1 MTESGTFTLERSE
14 AAMARARRSLPGG
27 VNSPVRSFQGVG
39 GTPPFFNRAEAQF
52 LFDLDGNRYLDM
64 VLAYGPLILGH
75 LHPSVVAAVSRQLEL
90 GEAFGGPTEAEV
102 ELAEQ
107 IGRRMPSLEMVR
119 LVSSG
124 TEAAMSAI
132 RLARGVTRRDLI
144 VKFAGCYH
152 GHSDSLL
159 AAAGSG
165 VATLS
170 IPGSPGVTQG
180 TVADTVVLPF
190 NDLQA
195 VSELFASS
203 GERIA
208 AVIVEPVPGNMG
220 VVRPREGFLELL
232 QELTKSQGSLLIFDE
247 VISGFRVARGGA
259 QSVFGIAPDL
269 TCLGKV
275 IGGGLPVG
283 AFGGRRELM
292 SRLAPEGEVYQ
303 AGTLSG
309 NPLAVAAGLAAL
321 RVLDG
326 PEPYQHLEVLGAQ
339 LTEGILAAAQRR
351 GRPVQVNRQG
361 SMLTVY
367 FSSEPVTDYQ
377 SALRSDR
384 NAFARVHAE
393 LLRRGVFWPP
403 SAFESVFLS
412 VRHQPSDLD
421 LVVSAFD
428 AGLAAL
434 GPI

>member
-1 MTESGTFTLERSE
+1 
-14 AAMARARRSLPGG
+14 MARARRSLPGG

>member
-1 MTESGTFTLERSE
+1 
-14 AAMARARRSLPGG
+14 MARARRSLPGG

-232 QELTKSQGSLLIFDE
+232 RELTKSQGSLLIFDE

>member
-1 MTESGTFTLERSE
+1 M
-14 AAMARARRSLPGG
+14 
-27 VNSPVRSFQGVG
+27 RSFQGVG

-132 RLARGVTRRDLI
+132 RLARGVTGRDLI

-195 VSELFASS
+195 VSELFAIS

-232 QELTKSQGSLLIFDE
+232 RELTKSQGSLLIFDE
-247 VISGFRVARGGA
+247 VISGFRLARGGA

-292 SRLAPEGEVYQ
+292 SQLAPEGKVYQ

-321 RVLDG
+321 RVLEG

-339 LTEGILAAAQRR
+339 LTAGILAAAQRR

-361 SMLTVY
+361 SMLTAY

-384 NAFARVHAE
+384 DAFARVHAE

-412 VRHQPSDLD
+412 VRHEPSDLD

>member
-1 MTESGTFTLERSE
+1 MT
-14 AAMARARRSLPGG
+14 RARRYLPGG
-27 VNSPVRSFQGVG
+27 VNSPVRSFRGVG
-39 GTPPFFNRAEAQF
+39 GTPPFFNRAEGQF
-52 LFDLDGNRYLDM
+52 VYDIDGNRYLDM

-75 LHPSVVAAVSRQLEL
+75 LHPRVVAAVSRQLEL

-107 IGRRMPSLEMVR
+107 IGRRMPSLEMIR

-132 RLARGVTRRDLI
+132 RRARAATGRDLL

-170 IPGSPGVTQG
+170 IPGSPGVPQG
-180 TVADTVVLPF
+180 TVADTIVLPF
-190 NDLQA
+190 NDPEA
-195 VSELFASS
+195 VAELFAGS

-220 VVRPREGFLELL
+220 VVRPREGYLELL
-232 QELTKSQGSLLIFDE
+232 RELTRGHGSLLILDE
-247 VISGFRVARGGA
+247 VISGFRVGQGGA
-259 QSVFGIAPDL
+259 QGMFGITPDL

-283 AFGGRRELM
+283 AFGGRRDLM
-292 SRLAPEGEVYQ
+292 SQLAPEGAVYQ

-321 RVLDG
+321 QVLDG

-339 LTEGILAAAQRR
+339 LESGILAAAQHRAC
-351 GRPVQVNRQG
+351 PIQVNRQG

-367 FSSEPVTDYQ
+367 FSTVPVTDYR
-377 SALRSDR
+377 SALASDR
-384 NAFARVHAE
+384 DAFARVHSE

-403 SAFESVFLS
+403 SAFESAFLS
-412 VRHQPSDLD
+412 VRHEPSDVDHL
-421 LVVSAFD
+421 VSAFD

-434 GPI
+434 GSV

>member
-1 MTESGTFTLERSE
+1 
-14 AAMARARRSLPGG
+14 MARARRSLPGG
-27 VNSPVRSFQGVG
+27 VNSPVRSFRGVG

-52 LFDLDGNRYLDM
+52 LFDIDGNRYLDM

-75 LHPSVVAAVSRQLEL
+75 LHPAVVAAVSHQLEL

-107 IGRRMPSLEMVR
+107 IGRRMPSLEMIR

-132 RLARGVTRRDLI
+132 RLARGTTHRDLL

-170 IPGSPGVTQG
+170 IPGSPGVPQG
-180 TVADTVVLPF
+180 TVADTLVLPF
-190 NDLQA
+190 NDPDA
-195 VSELFASS
+195 VSELFARS
-203 GERIA
+203 GDRIA

-220 VVRPREGFLELL
+220 VVLPREGFLPLL
-232 QELTKSQGSLLIFDE
+232 RELTASHGSLLIFDE
-247 VISGFRVARGGA
+247 VINGFRVGPGGA
-259 QSVFGIAPDL
+259 QGLFGIAPDL

-292 SRLAPEGEVYQ
+292 SQLAPEGVVYQ

-321 RVLDG
+321 AELDS
-326 PEPYQHLEVLGAQ
+326 PEPYHRLEALGAQ
-339 LTEGILAAAQRR
+339 LESGILSAGQRH

-367 FSSEPVTDYQ
+367 FSAVPITDYE
-377 SALRSDR
+377 SALGVDR
-384 NAFARVHAE
+384 QAFAKVHWE

-412 VRHQPSDLD
+412 VRHEPADVEH
-421 LVVSAFD
+421 VVSAFD

-434 GPI
+434 GSG

>member
-1 MTESGTFTLERSE
+1 
-14 AAMARARRSLPGG
+14 MARARRYLPGG
-27 VNSPVRSFQGVG
+27 VNSPVRSFRAVG
-39 GTPPFFNRAEAQF
+39 GIPPFFNRAEAQF
-52 LFDLDGNRYLDM
+52 IFDIDGNRYLDM

-102 ELAEQ
+102 NLAEQ
-107 IGRRMPSLEMVR
+107 IGRRMPSVEMVR

-124 TEAAMSAI
+124 TEAAMSAV
-132 RLARGVTRRDLI
+132 RLARGATGRDLV

-165 VATLS
+165 VPTLS
-170 IPGSPGVTQG
+170 IPGSPGVPQG
-180 TVADTVVLPF
+180 TVADTLVLPF
-190 NDLQA
+190 NDHEA
-195 VSELFASS
+195 VSELFGGI

-220 VVRPREGFLELL
+220 VVLPRDGFLQLL
-232 QELTKSQGSLLIFDE
+232 RELTSSHGSVLIFDE
-247 VISGFRVARGGA
+247 VMTGFRVGQGSA
-259 QSVFGIAPDL
+259 QGLFGISPDL

-283 AFGGRRELM
+283 AFGGRRDLM
-292 SRLAPEGEVYQ
+292 SQLAPEGEVYQ

-321 RVLDG
+321 AVLDG
-326 PEPYQHLEVLGAQ
+326 PEPYQLLEDLGAQ
-339 LTEGILAAAQRR
+339 LESGILTVAERR
-351 GRPVQVNRQG
+351 GRSLQINRQG

-367 FSSEPVTDYQ
+367 FSSAPVTDYD
-377 SALRSDR
+377 SALGSDR
-384 NAFARVHAE
+384 DSFATVHRE

-412 VRHQPSDLD
+412 IRHQPSDIDHL
-421 LVVSAFD
+421 VSAFD
-428 AGLAAL
+428 SGLTAL
-434 GPI
+434 TSA